1 MKVVVTAGGPG
12 LEDQFDARFGRAA
25 YFIVCDLENDSREC
39 HPNTQNLE
47 AAQGAGIQA
56 AQSVQRL
63 GASALITGHVGPK
76 AFKILD
82 ANGIKIFSATARTA
96 GEALSAYNNGLLSQ
110 LAAPD
115 VEGHWG

>member
-1 MKVVVTAGGPG
+1 MKVAITAGGPG
-12 LEDQFDARFGRAA
+12 LEERFDTRFGRAA
-25 YFIVCDLENDSREC
+25 YFLVCDLENGSWEC

-76 AFKILD
+76 AFKVLE
-82 ANGIKIFSATARTA
+82 ANGIKIFSAEANTA
-96 GEALSAYNNGLLSQ
+96 GQALQAYGNGLLSQ
-110 LAAPD
+110 MAAPD
-115 VEGHWG
+115 VEGHWV

>member
-12 LEDQFDARFGRAA
+12 LEERFDTRFGRAA
-25 YFIVCDLENDSREC
+25 YFIVCDLENDSWES

-76 AFKILD
+76 AFKVLD
-82 ANGIKIFSATARTA
+82 ANAVKIFSATAQTV
-96 GEALSAYNNGLLSQ
+96 GEALSAYKNGLLSQ
-110 LAAPD
+110 MAAPD
-115 VEGHWG
+115 VEGHWV